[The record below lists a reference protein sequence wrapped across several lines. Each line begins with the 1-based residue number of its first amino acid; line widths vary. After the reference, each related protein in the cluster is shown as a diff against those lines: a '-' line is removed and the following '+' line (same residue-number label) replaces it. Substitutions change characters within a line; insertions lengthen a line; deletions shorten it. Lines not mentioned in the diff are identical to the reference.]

1 MSFLNYLKL
10 FRSAI
15 AVVLAVMLAG
25 TEASAQKTTTLVGV
39 VLDEMDGPMPGVF
52 VYDAA
57 DKSRGTMT
65 SDKGSYTITVGSS
78 CKNLTFEIIGYK
90 TQVVPLGSA
99 TLVKLVPDNEMLADV
114 VVTGIYTRKAE
125 SFTGAVQS
133 VTKEELKRV
142 SNSNVFQS
150 LQTLDPS
157 LMVFENLSQGSN
169 PNAMASMQLRGA
181 SSFASESSD
190 MKNPN
195 TPLFIL
201 DGFEA
206 SLEKIQDLDMNRIE
220 SITILK
226 DASAKAIYGSKAGN
240 GVIVIETKSLRS
252 GQTAVSYYGSVEV
265 QMPDLSSYN
274 LCNALEKLEIER
286 REHFYESGMSSS
298 GATVSIQG
306 GYADMM
312 NIYYERMKRALEG
325 ESTYWLSKP
334 LRTAFDQ
341 KHTLEVELGSRDLK
355 TLATLSFKNTPG
367 VMKGSFRE
375 NIAGDVTSSY
385 RLGKWQFRNIMSFGK
400 MMSEDSP
407 YGDFEEYAEMC
418 PYYNPYDANGNIV
431 KAFYVDIL
439 GEKALVGYNPLYN
452 ASINTKFTDEYINF
466 TDNMYVEYQMFK
478 SLKIVGRFG
487 IENQRGVKE
496 EFLPAEH
503 TQFTLYDGLAEMAV
517 RKGSYTMDSK
527 QSASFSGDVSAQFNK
542 TIDGK
547 HDIFA
552 TAQYTISQ
560 STSSNVLIAT
570 EGFPNNKMNSITF
583 ARQYLEGST
592 PSGSSSLSRSLGF
605 LLTTGYS
612 YMDRY
617 MFDGTIKASA
627 SSVFGTNNRW
637 GTFWSAGVAWNVH
650 NEEFLKG
657 SSWLRQLKIRGSV
670 GTSGNQNYAATMS
683 VPVFRY
689 NNKTY
694 YDGFTGASLINM
706 RNPDLGWEKKL
717 DWNVG
722 VDFRTKRLSLISNV
736 YLSDTKNLVF
746 QRSILPST
754 GFSSVS
760 DNLGKVRNKGVEA
773 SINYRFYERGSSYMS
788 VFSSVAV
795 NDNRI
800 LEISDVLRNFNKEQQ
815 ENAAAN
821 NTTAP
826 VVQYYDGVPMNS
838 IWVVPSLG
846 IDPVTGK
853 EIFVKKNGSITNV
866 WSAADLVNY
875 GSSDPIVNGSVGING
890 EVKGIGVNFSGSFYG
905 GGYAYNST
913 LVDKVENVSI
923 SSNVDRRIYSGRW
936 YYPGQDAQYKN
947 GFSDRTRPTSRFVQK
962 NNVFRL
968 ASASIY
974 YEFPYRAL
982 EKLNM
987 QRLRVTLYANDIE
1000 TFSSIRVERGTTYPF
1015 ARSFTLSVTAT
1026 F

>member
-1 MSFLNYLKL
+1 MFLKNLLRNYSISVMVILSGLMSSWNAF
-10 FRSAI
+10 
-15 AVVLAVMLAG
+15 
-25 TEASAQKTTTLVGV
+25 AQTTSLVGV
-39 VLDEMDGPMPGVF
+39 VLDEMDVPMPGVF

-57 DKSRGTMT
+57 NKGGGTMT
-65 SDKGSYTITVGSS
+65 SDKGSYKITVSS
-78 CKNLTFEIIGYK
+78 KCKNLTFEIMGYK
-90 TQVVPLGSA
+90 TQVVPIGDA
-99 TLVKLVPDNEMLADV
+99 TIVKLVPDSEMLQDV

-133 VTKEELKRV
+133 VTNEELKRV
-142 SNSNVFQS
+142 SNSNLFQS

-157 LMVFENLSQGSN
+157 LMVFDNLSQGSN
-169 PNAMASMQLRGA
+169 PNAVASMQLRGA

-252 GQTAVSYYGSVEV
+252 GQTAVSYYGSLQV
-265 QMPDLSSYN
+265 QMPDLTSYN

-286 REHFYESGMSSS
+286 REGYYESGMTS
-298 GATVSIQG
+298 GNVAISIPG
-306 GYADMM
+306 AYAEIM
-312 NIYYERMKRALEG
+312 NIYYERLKRAMEG

-334 LRTAFDQ
+334 LHTSFDQ
-341 KHTLEVELGSRDLK
+341 KHTLEVELGTKDLK
-355 TLATLSFKNTPG
+355 TMATLSFKDTPG
-367 VMKGSFRE
+367 VMMGSFRD
-375 NIAGDVTSSY
+375 NISGDITTSY
-385 RLGKWQFRNIMSFGK
+385 RLGKWQFRNIMSYAK
-400 MMSEDSP
+400 MWSEESP
-407 YGDFEEYAEMC
+407 YGTFSDYTLMN
-418 PYYNPYDANGNIV
+418 PYDNPYDANGNVV
-431 KAFYVDIL
+431 KSFYVSVL
-439 GEKALVGYNPLYN
+439 GSKVVTALNPMYN
-452 ASINTKFTDEYINF
+452 ATINTKSSDEYIDF

-478 SLKIVGRFG
+478 SLKLVGRFG
-487 IENQRGVKE
+487 VENKRGTKE
-496 EFLPAEH
+496 EFRPSDH
-503 TQFTLYDGLAEMAV
+503 TDFIKFDLAELMNRRGA
-517 RKGSYTMDSK
+517 YMMDSS
-527 QSASFSGDVSAQFNK
+527 QSSKFSGDVSAQFNK
-542 TIDGK
+542 TLNGK

-552 TAQYTISQ
+552 TAQYTISE
-560 STSSNVLIAT
+560 TKSSNVRIDA
-570 EGFPNNKMNSITF
+570 EGFPNSKMNSITF
-583 ARQYLEGST
+583 ARQYAEGTT
-592 PSGSSSLSRSLGF
+592 PSGSASLSRSLGF

-637 GTFWSAGVAWNVH
+637 GTFWSTGVAWNVH
-650 NEEFLKG
+650 NEEFMKNVK
-657 SSWLRQLKIRGSV
+657 WLRQLKFRGSV

-683 VPVFRY
+683 VPIYRY

-694 YDGFTGASLINM
+694 YDGFTGAGLVNM
-706 RNPDLGWEKKL
+706 RNPDLGWEKKM

-722 VDFRTKRLSLISNV
+722 LDFRTKRLSLISNIYV
-736 YLSDTKNLVF
+736 SDTKNLVF

-754 GFSSVS
+754 GFAAVS
-760 DNLGKVRNKGVEA
+760 DNLGKVRNKGIEA
-773 SINYRFYERGSSYMS
+773 SINYRFFERGASYMS
-788 VFSSVAV
+788 VFSSIAA

-800 LEISDVLRNFNKEQQ
+800 LEISDVLRNYNKEQQ
-815 ENAAAN
+815 DNATAN
-821 NTTAP
+821 NATAP
-826 VVQYYDGVPMNS
+826 VIQYYDGVPMNS

-853 EIFVKKNGSITNV
+853 EIFVKKDGSITNS
-866 WSAADLVNY
+866 WSATDLENY
-875 GSSDPIVNGSVGING
+875 GSEDPLFNGSVGING
-890 EVKGIGVNFSGSFYG
+890 EIKGIGINFTGSFYG
-905 GGYAYNST
+905 GGYSYNST

-923 SSNVDRRIYSGRW
+923 SSNVDKRIYSGRW
-936 YYPGQDAQYKN
+936 YYPGQEAQYKN
-947 GFSDRTRPTSRFVQK
+947 GIKNLTRPTSRFVQK
-962 NNVFRL
+962 NNVFKL

-974 YEFPYRAL
+974 YEFPYKAL
-982 EKLNM
+982 EKMKM

-1000 TFSSIRVERGTTYPF
+1000 TFSSIKVERGTSYPF